1 MEFGIASTTQGRY
14 AVMAVRGEI
23 DALTAPQ
30 LRKGIDELVSD
41 GHAQLVLDLQEVQF
55 LDSSALS
62 VLVGGLRQLQAEGGD
77 LSLVCTEPRILQLFQ
92 ITNLEDVFTIHD
104 SVEAATSA

>member
-1 MEFGIASTTQGRY
+1 MDFGYDNTQHGRY

-30 LRKGIDELVSD
+30 LRKGIEGLVSD
-41 GHAQLVLDLQEVQF
+41 GQDQLVLDLRGVQF

-62 VLVGGLRQLQAEGGD
+62 VLVSGRRQLQDAGGD
-77 LSLVCTEPRILQLFQ
+77 LSLVCTEPRILQVFR
-92 ITNLEDVFTIHD
+92 ITNLEAVFTIHD
-104 SVEAATSA
+104 SVEAATAG